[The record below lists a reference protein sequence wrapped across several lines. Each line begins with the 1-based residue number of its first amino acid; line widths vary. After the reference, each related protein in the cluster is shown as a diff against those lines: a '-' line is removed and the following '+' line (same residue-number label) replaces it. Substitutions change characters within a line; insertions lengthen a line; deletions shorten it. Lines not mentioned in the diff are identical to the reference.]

1 MKNEIYKYLV
11 IGLLSLLPLS
21 LLANTAFGIPPASLP
36 GRTITGRVTDTN
48 DIGMIGAT
56 VRVKGTNIGAITA
69 MNGHFTI
76 TVPSEDAILEFTSI
90 GYETKDIPV
99 RGLPNKIKV
108 ILKKSAA
115 EAGEVVIT
123 AFGSKKKKESVVS
136 AISTVRPAELRV
148 PSSNLTQA
156 FAGRLPGVIAYQ
168 RSGEPGQNNAQ
179 FFIRGVTSFSAD
191 GKKDPLILVDGI
203 EMTATDLSRLNVDDI
218 ESFSILKDATS
229 AALYGARGAN
239 GVILIT
245 TKEGTV
251 DKIQVSLRVEDSRTF
266 NSKLVQLADPITFMN
281 LYNEAVRTR
290 DPMVQLPYALSKIR
304 QTKLGSDP
312 VLSPIVDWYH
322 SMIAKTAPTQ
332 RVNLNITGGG
342 QSVQYFLSADYQN
355 DKGILKED
363 SKNLFHNN
371 INVNNLQV
379 RSNVTIKFSP
389 TTSGVIRAYGSF
401 QESTGPGQ
409 GGAETFEAARNAI
422 PTLFLPYYPADSAN
436 QFAKHILFGNGPEN
450 NYVNPLADELSSYK
464 EAKSSLMLWQ
474 LELSHRFTGKLDG
487 LTIRGM
493 YNIMRKAAY
502 SFSRGYTPFYYFPAT
517 TEDGSYQLLALNPDK
532 GTEYLTYSN
541 GPKTEDASQ
550 YGEVH
555 ISYNKTI
562 NTVHSITGTVVG
574 TVRNETVSA
583 ASGFSNSEQLKATL
597 PQRNISLAGS
607 FSYGYKDRYFAE
619 FDFGYNG
626 SERFA
631 KKNRYGFF
639 PAAGVGWM
647 VSSEPFM
654 SGVKNVITELKLRA
668 TYGLVGNDQIGSL
681 YDRFFYLSQVDM
693 DGTGYWFGTNRSY
706 LSGIDIVRYPNP
718 DITWEIARKT
728 DIGIDL
734 SLFNDL
740 SIIADAYWQTR
751 SNILQTRSD
760 VPTTMGLQTIPQT
773 NVGMSKG
780 GGFETTVKYQHN
792 FGSKTWVLFN
802 GNFTYASAKYKKYE
816 EPDYSDVPWRSR
828 VGTKLG
834 QPMGYIAERLFIDQP
849 DLNNSPT
856 QELGTYLPGD
866 IKYKDINGDGVI
878 NSDDIV
884 PIGFPTV
891 PEIIYG
897 FGFTLGYGAFDLSC
911 FFQGSAESS
920 FFISPGDITPFI
932 NQGQRGLL
940 KSIADDH
947 WSENNRNIYA
957 FWPRLSASPI
967 ENNDVAST
975 HWLRNGQFVRF
986 KSAELGYTLPETLTR
1001 KVFIQKLRFYAS
1013 ALNLFV
1019 WSKFKMWDPEM
1030 AGDGLGYPIQRVINV
1045 GVKADF

>member
-1 MKNEIYKYLV
+1 MKKEIYKYLV
-11 IGLLSLLPLS
+11 FALLTILPHS
-21 LLANTAFGIPPASLP
+21 LLANTMFEAMPTILP
-36 GRTITGRVTDTN
+36 ERTITGRVTDPT
-48 DIGMIGAT
+48 DVGLIGAT
-56 VRVKGTNIGAITA
+56 VRVKGTNVGVITA

-76 TVPSEDAILEFTSI
+76 TVPNEDAILEFTSI

-99 RGLPNKIKV
+99 RGLPNKV
-108 ILKKSAA
+108 VVTLKQAA
-115 EAGEVVIT
+115 AQEGEVVIT
-123 AFGSKKKKESVVS
+123 AFGSKRKKESVVS
-136 AISTVRPAELRV
+136 AISTVRPADLKV

-156 FAGRLPGVIAYQ
+156 FAGRLPGVIAFQ

-179 FFIRGVTSFSAD
+179 FFIRGVTSFSTD

-203 EMTATDLSRLNVDDI
+203 EMTANDLSHLNVDDI

-245 TKEGTV
+245 TKEGQV
-251 DKIQVSLRVEDSRTF
+251 DKIQVSLRLEDSRTF
-266 NSKLVQLADPITFMN
+266 NSDLVQLADPITFMT

-290 DPMVQLPYALSKIR
+290 DPMVQLPYAMSKIR
-304 QTKLGSDP
+304 DTKLGTNSI
-312 VLSPIVDWYH
+312 LSPTVDWYH
-322 SMIAKTAPTQ
+322 QMIAPSAPTK

-342 QSVQYFLSADYQN
+342 QSVQYFLSANYQN

-379 RSNVTIKFSP
+379 RSNVTIKFTP

-401 QESTGPGQ
+401 QESTGPGL
-409 GGAETFEAARNAI
+409 GGAKMFELARNAI
-422 PTLFLPYYPADSAN
+422 PTLFLPFYPPDSAN
-436 QFAKHILFGNGPEN
+436 QFTNHILFGNGPEN
-450 NYVNPLADELSSYK
+450 NYMNPLAAELSSYT

-474 LELSHRFTGKLDG
+474 VELSHRFTGALEG

-493 YNIMRKAAY
+493 YNIMRKSAY
-502 SFSRGYTPFYYFPAT
+502 SFSRGYTPFYYIPAT
-517 TEDGSYQLLALNPDK
+517 TEDGSYQLLPLNPDQ
-532 GTEYLTYSN
+532 GTEYLTYED
-541 GPKTEDASQ
+541 GPKTEDASK

-555 ISYNKTI
+555 IGYNKI
-562 NTVHSITGTVVG
+562 LNTVHNITAAVVG
-574 TVRNETVSA
+574 TMRNETLSA
-583 ASGFSNSEQLKATL
+583 ASGFSNSDRLKAAL

-631 KKNRYGFF
+631 KMNRYGFF

-654 SGVKNVITELKLRA
+654 SGVKKVLTSLKLRA

-681 YDRFFYLSQVDM
+681 YDRFFYLSQVNM
-693 DGTGYWFGTNRSY
+693 DGPGYWFGTNRQY
-706 LSGIDIVRYPNP
+706 LSGVDIIRYPNP
-718 DITWEIARKT
+718 DITWEIAKKT
-728 DIGIDL
+728 DIGVDL

-740 SIIADAYWQTR
+740 SVIADIYWQTR
-751 SNILQTRSD
+751 RNILQTRAD
-760 VPTTMGLQTIPQT
+760 VPTTMGLKTIPQT
-773 NVGMSKG
+773 NVGVSKG
-780 GGFETTVKYQHN
+780 SGFEGTLKYQHN
-792 FGSKTWVLFN
+792 FSRKSYLLVN
-802 GNFTYASAKYKKYE
+802 GNFTYASAKYLKYE

-828 VGTKLG
+828 VGLKLG
-834 QPMGYIAERLFIDQP
+834 QPTGYIAERLFIDQP

-878 NSDDIV
+878 NTDDIV

-897 FGFTLGYGAFDLSC
+897 IGFTVGYGAFDLSC

-920 FFISPGDITPFI
+920 FFISPSDITPFI

-940 KSIADDH
+940 KSIANDH
-947 WSENNRNIYA
+947 WSENNRDIYA
-957 FWPRLSASPI
+957 FWPRLSASAI

-986 KSAELGYTLPETLTR
+986 KSAELGYTLPKALTTR
-1001 KVFIQKLRFYAS
+1001 IFIQNLRVYAS